1 MIFKKLTLKNF
12 KSHINTEVEF
22 NKGTTIILGDNGA
35 GKSSIFEGINFA
47 LYKKYNTKS
56 LNDLINTQSE
66 SMAVT
71 LSFLIGNQEYKVKR
85 TRSQKKSTAELF
97 VLQENNYNSVV
108 SGDKE
113 VNNYIEELL
122 EIDADLFLN
131 AIYIRQGEI
140 DSLVTQ
146 KASERKKNISKLLR
160 LDNLETSYKDIA
172 NVISNYELKRTQ
184 LNGLIDDSIADNKDT
199 LIEEKN
205 SLKSQFDDKSN
216 ALDILQKQMSDIK
229 EKVNEQNALSVK
241 FHQSHIAQQ
250 RLLGEL
256 ELLSK
261 DIEEANKYIQN
272 IKQYED
278 FIDENKG
285 IEETI
290 KVYEGLVNS
299 LETRKQ
305 YVHDYH
311 AVSIELEEA
320 LADIYFI
327 NNICEIYKID
337 NIIGI
342 DNYDKQGLLKLQ
354 EIVGKDY
361 EQTLN
366 AKNNVDEQIKNLSA
380 KISVLNTLI
389 ANNNEIIESLNTV
402 QNVCPICQS
411 QIDDEHKQEMID
423 NYSALIAEDTDKLE
437 KRNKELVVLKTEYNE
452 LSEMLKEK
460 QAFVSQIEKSV
471 ISTDM
476 IDKIQ
481 QNVSEQ
487 KQSISDLDMTM
498 KKTAEELELGDNYL
512 EKEYDI
518 HNIYNTLLAKN
529 KDNEAAKLIVQSQQD
544 MREKH
549 ENLLKQYSEKEALL
563 EEVNQDIL
571 SIGFDSDLLQQYQTQ
586 QSQLHN
592 QYYPLVKE
600 VGQLENNIKYTES
613 QIKTLDDKIKQN
625 KLNKEQVKKLDEFI
639 KFLKDIREIYSKD
652 GLQKDIRL
660 AFRPQIEKYT
670 QDFFS
675 KFDFDYSGLVLSE
688 DYDINIVGPSGES
701 DISMASGGEKIAIAL
716 SLRLGIASA
725 ITANVIE
732 TILLDEPTTY
742 LDGFRKQEF
751 VNVIQSISLVPQMII
766 ITHDAELENAATNV
780 ITVEKKNGQS
790 IIV

>member
-184 LNGLIDDSIADNKDT
+184 LNGLIDDSITDNKDT

-272 IKQYED
+272 IQKYED

-290 KVYEGLVNS
+290 KIYEGFVDS

-311 AVSIELEEA
+311 IVSIELEEA

-327 NNICEIYKID
+327 NNICEIYKVD
-337 NIIGI
+337 NIVGI
-342 DNYDKQGLLKLQ
+342 DSYDKQGLLKLQ

-366 AKNNVDEQIKNLSA
+366 AKNNIDEQIKNLLA

-411 QIDDEHKQEMID
+411 QINDEHKQEMID

-487 KQSISDLDMTM
+487 KQSISDLDITM

-512 EKEYDI
+512 EKGYDI
-518 HNIYNTLLAKN
+518 HNIYNALLAKN
-529 KDNEAAKLIVQSQQD
+529 KDYEQAKLIVQSQQD

-549 ENLLKQYSEKEALL
+549 GNLLKQYSEKEALL
-563 EEVNQDIL
+563 EEINQDIL
-571 SIGFDSDLLQQYQTQ
+571 NIGFDSDLLQQYQTQ

-600 VGQLENNIKYTES
+600 IGQLENNIKYTES

-625 KLNKEQVKKLDEFI
+625 KLNKEQVRKLDEFI

-675 KFDFDYSGLVLSE
+675 KFDFDYSGLALSE
-688 DYDINIVGPSGES
+688 DYDINIIGPSGES

>member
-1 MIFKKLTLKNF
+1 MIFKKLTLQNF
-12 KSHINTEVEF
+12 KSHIDTEIEF

-56 LNDLINTQSE
+56 LNDLINTQAE
-66 SMAVT
+66 SMTVT

-85 TRSQKKSTAELF
+85 TRSQKRSTAELF
-97 VLQENNYNSVV
+97 VLQDDNYHSVV

-113 VNNYIEELL
+113 VNNHIEELL

-172 NVISNYELKRTQ
+172 SVISNYELKHTQ
-184 LNGLIDDSIADNKDT
+184 LNGLIDNNISEDKDALIEQKKSLKTQHDNKSKALDT
-199 LIEEKN
+199 L
-205 SLKSQFDDKSN
+205 
-216 ALDILQKQMSDIK
+216 QKKMSEVK
-229 EKVNEQNALSVK
+229 EKVDEQNALSVK
-241 FHQSHIAQQ
+241 FHQSHITQQ

-261 DIEEANKYIQN
+261 DIKETSEYVQN
-272 IKQYED
+272 IKTYED
-278 FIDENKG
+278 FISENEG

-290 KVYEGLVNS
+290 KMYEKLVSS
-299 LETRKQ
+299 LEARKQ
-305 YVHDYH
+305 YAHNYH
-311 AVSIELEEA
+311 VKTIELEEA

-327 NNICEIYKID
+327 NNICEIYKKD
-337 NIIGI
+337 NIV
-342 DNYDKQGLLKLQ
+342 DVDSYNKQELLSLQ
-354 EIVGKDY
+354 EIIKEDC
-361 EQTLN
+361 EQTLD
-366 AKNNVDEQIKNLSA
+366 AKNNADEQIRDLST

-389 ANNNEIIESLNTV
+389 ANNREIVDSLNAV
-402 QNVCPICQS
+402 QNICPVCQS
-411 QIDDEHKQEMID
+411 QIDDEHKQEMIN
-423 NYSALIAEDTDKLE
+423 NYSVLIAEDTDKLE
-437 KRNKELVVLKTEYNE
+437 KRNKELAVLQKENSR

-460 QAFVSQIEKSV
+460 QGFVSQVEKSIV
-471 ISTDM
+471 STDI

-481 QNVSEQ
+481 KDVAEQ
-487 KQSISDLDMTM
+487 KQSILDLD
-498 KKTAEELELGDNYL
+498 AEMIKLTKELELGDDYL
-512 EKEYDI
+512 EKEHDI
-518 HNIYNTLLAKN
+518 HNIYNSLLTKH
-529 KDNEAAKLIVQSQQD
+529 KEYQQAKLIIQSQQD
-544 MREKH
+544 MKDK
-549 ENLLKQYSEKEALL
+549 NDDLLKQYSEKEALL

-571 SIGFDSDLLQQYQTQ
+571 NIGFDSNLLQKYQTE

-600 VGQLENNIKYTES
+600 VGQLENDIKYTES

-639 KFLKDIREIYSKD
+639 KFLKNIREIYSKD

-675 KFDFDYSGLVLSE
+675 KFDFDYSGLALSE
-688 DYDINIVGPSGES
+688 DYDINIIGPSGES

>member
-1 MIFKKLTLKNF
+1 MIFKKLTLQNF
-12 KSHINTEVEF
+12 KSHINTEIEF

-56 LNDLINTQSE
+56 LNDLINTQSD
-66 SMAVT
+66 SMIVT

-184 LNGLIDDSIADNKDT
+184 LNGLIDNNISEDKNALVEQKKSLKVQFDNKSKALDT
-199 LIEEKN
+199 L
-205 SLKSQFDDKSN
+205 
-216 ALDILQKQMSDIK
+216 QKKMSEIK
-229 EKVNEQNALSVK
+229 EKVNEQNTLSAK
-241 FHQSHIAQQ
+241 FHQSHITQQ

-261 DIEEANKYIQN
+261 DIKETSEYVQN
-272 IKQYED
+272 IKTYED
-278 FIDENKG
+278 FINENED
-285 IEETI
+285 IEEII
-290 KVYEGLVNS
+290 KIYEKLVAS

-305 YVHDYH
+305 YVHNYH
-311 AVSIELEEA
+311 VKSIELEEA

-327 NNICEIYKID
+327 NNICEIYKKD
-337 NIIGI
+337 NIVNV
-342 DNYDKQGLLKLQ
+342 DSYDKQELLNLQ
-354 EIVGKDY
+354 EIVRRDF
-361 EQTLN
+361 EQTLD
-366 AKNNVDEQIKNLSA
+366 AKNNADEQIGDLST

-389 ANNNEIIESLNTV
+389 ANNNEIIDSLNAV
-402 QNVCPICQS
+402 QNICPVCQS
-411 QIDDEHKQEMID
+411 QIDDKHKQEMIG

-437 KRNKELVVLKTEYNE
+437 KRNKELAVLQKENNQ

-460 QAFVSQIEKSV
+460 QEFVSQVEKS
-471 ISTDM
+471 IMSTDI

-481 QNVSEQ
+481 KDVSEQ
-487 KQSISDLDMTM
+487 KQSISDLD
-498 KKTAEELELGDNYL
+498 AEMIKLAKELELGDDYL
-512 EKEYDI
+512 EKGYDI
-518 HNIYNTLLAKN
+518 HNTHNSLLTKHKEYQQAQ
-529 KDNEAAKLIVQSQQD
+529 LIIQSQQD
-544 MREKH
+544 MKDKH
-549 ENLLKQYSEKEALL
+549 DDLLKQYSEKEALL

-571 SIGFDSDLLQQYQTQ
+571 NIGFDSDLLQQYQTEQ
-586 QSQLHN
+586 TQLHN
-592 QYYPLVKE
+592 QYYPLIKE
-600 VGQLENNIKYTES
+600 VGQLENNIKYMES
-613 QIKTLDDKIKQN
+613 QIKTLDEKIKQN

-675 KFDFDYSGLVLSE
+675 KFDFDYSGLALSE
-688 DYDINIVGPSGES
+688 DYDINIIGPSGES

-716 SLRLGIASA
+716 SLRLGIAQSV
-725 ITANVIE
+725 TANTIE

-742 LDGFRKQEF
+742 LDELRKQEF
-751 VNVIQSISLVPQMII
+751 VNTIQDISLVPQMIL
-766 ITHDAELENAATNV
+766 ITHDSELENAADN
-780 ITVEKKNGQS
+780 IIMVEKRNGQS
-790 IIV
+790 VIV

>member
-1 MIFKKLTLKNF
+1 MIFKKLVLTNF

-22 NKGTTIILGDNGA
+22 SQGTTIILGDNGA

-56 LNDLINTQSE
+56 LNDLINTQASNM
-66 SMAVT
+66 SVT
-71 LSFLIGNQEYKVKR
+71 LSFLIGSQEYKVKR

-97 VLQENNYNSVV
+97 VLQDDNYHSVV

-172 NVISNYELKRTQ
+172 SVISNYELKRTQ
-184 LNGLIDDSIADNKDT
+184 LNGLIDDSIADNKDA

-241 FHQSHIAQQ
+241 FHQSHTAQQ

-261 DIEEANKYIQN
+261 DIEEANKYVQN
-272 IKQYED
+272 IKKYED

-290 KVYEGLVNS
+290 KVYEGFVNS

-311 AVSIELEEA
+311 TMSIELEEA

-327 NNICEIYKID
+327 NNICETYKID
-337 NIIGI
+337 NIVGI
-342 DNYDKQGLLKLQ
+342 DSYDKQGLLKLQ

-361 EQTLN
+361 EQTFN

-411 QIDDEHKQEMID
+411 QIDDKHKQEMID
-423 NYSALIAEDTDKLE
+423 NYSILIAEDTEKLE
-437 KRNKELVVLKTEYNE
+437 KRNKELVVLKAEYDQ

-460 QAFVSQIEKSV
+460 QAFVSQIEKS
-471 ISTDM
+471 IMSTDM

-487 KQSISDLDMTM
+487 KQSISDLDIEM
-498 KKTAEELELGDNYL
+498 KKTAEELELGHDYL
-512 EKEYDI
+512 EKGYDI

-529 KDNEAAKLIVQSQQD
+529 KDYEQAKLIVQSQQD

-571 SIGFDSDLLQQYQTQ
+571 NIGFDSDLLQQYQTE

-600 VGQLENNIKYTES
+600 VGQLENDIKYTES

-675 KFDFDYSGLVLSE
+675 KFDFDYSGLALSE
-688 DYDINIVGPSGES
+688 DYDINIIGPSGES

>member
-1 MIFKKLTLKNF
+1 MIFKKLTLQNF
-12 KSHINTEVEF
+12 KSHINTEIEF

-184 LNGLIDDSIADNKDT
+184 LNGLIDDSITDNKDT

-272 IKQYED
+272 IQKYED

-290 KVYEGLVNS
+290 KIYEGFVDS

-311 AVSIELEEA
+311 IVSIELEEA

-327 NNICEIYKID
+327 NNICEIYKVD
-337 NIIGI
+337 NIVGI
-342 DNYDKQGLLKLQ
+342 DSYDKQGLLKLQ

-366 AKNNVDEQIKNLSA
+366 AKNNIDEQIKNLLA

-411 QIDDEHKQEMID
+411 QINDEHKQEMID

-487 KQSISDLDMTM
+487 KQSISDLDITM

-512 EKEYDI
+512 EKGYDI
-518 HNIYNTLLAKN
+518 HNIYNALLAKN
-529 KDNEAAKLIVQSQQD
+529 KDYEQAKLIVQSQQD

-549 ENLLKQYSEKEALL
+549 GNLLKQYSEKEALL
-563 EEVNQDIL
+563 EEINQDIL
-571 SIGFDSDLLQQYQTQ
+571 NIGFDSDLLQQYQTQ

-600 VGQLENNIKYTES
+600 IGQLENNIKYTES

-625 KLNKEQVKKLDEFI
+625 KLNKEQVRKLDEFI

-675 KFDFDYSGLVLSE
+675 KFDFDYSGLALSE
-688 DYDINIVGPSGES
+688 DYDINIIGPSGES

>member
-1 MIFKKLTLKNF
+1 MIFKKLTLQNF
-12 KSHINTEVEF
+12 KSHINTEIEF

-56 LNDLINTQSE
+56 LNDLINTQSK

-184 LNGLIDDSIADNKDT
+184 LNGLIDDSITDNKDA

-261 DIEEANKYIQN
+261 DIEEANKYVQN
-272 IKQYED
+272 IQKYED

-285 IEETI
+285 IEKTI

-299 LETRKQ
+299 LEIRKQ
-305 YVHDYH
+305 YVHDCH
-311 AVSIELEEA
+311 TVSIELEEA

-327 NNICEIYKID
+327 NNICEIYKVD
-337 NIIGI
+337 NIVGI
-342 DNYDKQGLLKLQ
+342 DDYDKQGLLKLQ

-366 AKNNVDEQIKNLSA
+366 AKNNIDEQIKNLSA

-487 KQSISDLDMTM
+487 KQSISDLDITM
-498 KKTAEELELGDNYL
+498 KKTAEELELDDNYL

-529 KDNEAAKLIVQSQQD
+529 KDYEQAKLIVQSQQD

-563 EEVNQDIL
+563 EEINQDIL

-675 KFDFDYSGLVLSE
+675 KFDFDYSGLALSE
-688 DYDINIVGPSGES
+688 DYDINIIGPSRES